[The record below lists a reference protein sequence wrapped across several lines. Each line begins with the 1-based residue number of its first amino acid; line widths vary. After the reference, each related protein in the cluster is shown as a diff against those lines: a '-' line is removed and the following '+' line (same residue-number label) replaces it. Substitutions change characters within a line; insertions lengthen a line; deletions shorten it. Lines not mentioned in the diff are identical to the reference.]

1 MHTTT
6 ITRHISATAGTAKR
20 FVMAR
25 TTSEL
30 FLLARLG
37 EKFQAQL
44 PTADNAFVHRRR
56 QRGGVAVEDC
66 AGE

>member
-1 MHTTT
+1 MHTTM

-20 FVMAR
+20 FVMVR

-30 FLLARLG
+30 FFPASQG
-37 EKFQAQL
+37 ETFTAKL
-44 PTADNAFVHRRR
+44 PTADDAFVHRRR
-56 QRGGVAVEDC
+56 QRWRIAMENR